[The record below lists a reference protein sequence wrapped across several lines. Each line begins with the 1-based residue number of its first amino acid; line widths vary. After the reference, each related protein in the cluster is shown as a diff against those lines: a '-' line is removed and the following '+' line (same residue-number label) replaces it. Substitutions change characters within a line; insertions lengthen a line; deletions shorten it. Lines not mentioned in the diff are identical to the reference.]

1 MKKTRIFVVLAAM
14 AMGLAVFGCSNGDS
28 DSSGGGSTGGSTSG
42 GTTGGST
49 SGSGTSGGSTSKSAV
64 FRSINFHRGTIQV
77 ECKAD
82 GTYLMT
88 WFYGDYSTNKGKG
101 TYTLDGTFE
110 NGTIHQHQTHSS
122 DTLSSEWVKEE
133 EDNDIT
139 VRDGKFT
146 VDINSTTV
154 TFTKVGSSSSS
165 GSGSGSESGSSGG
178 STSGGGTGSE
188 SGTTGGSTSYS
199 IAISSD
205 SNGTVEADKTSA
217 QKGETITL
225 SVSAREG
232 YELNSITVMDASSKT
247 ITLTTVTP
255 DKKYN
260 FTMPSSNVTVT
271 AVFNVKYVNPHSVGD
286 IVLKD
291 GTFIPYS
298 KDLTLTDEQKAN
310 AIAVIFY
317 AGNRSDT
324 LGARTLGV
332 GLKTS
337 KDDEYDKIT
346 TIEDRSIKNYY
357 RGTLL
362 QWAPKGTAGYNINF
376 TQTAS
381 GDFGEGDLDGS
392 DNWDI
397 ICKRNSNAQ
406 STAAT
411 NYPAFNWVNT
421 YASRYGITG
430 MYADGWY
437 MPTTSE
443 LITVFSSEVANKI
456 MDIFEKIDGSLSLF
470 KEERGT
476 CKDEEGYDTYLKQGV
491 YWTSC
496 QCSDLKYV
504 TKDISTMGYQYYD
517 GKYHSNYDVSMYHK
531 DKYAYV
537 LAIHSF

>member
-1 MKKTRIFVVLAAM
+1 MKKTRIFAVLAAM

-28 DSSGGGSTGGSTSG
+28 DSSESGSTGGT
-42 GTTGGST
+42 
-49 SGSGTSGGSTSKSAV
+49 
-64 FRSINFHRGTIQV
+64 
-77 ECKAD
+77 
-82 GTYLMT
+82 
-88 WFYGDYSTNKGKG
+88 
-101 TYTLDGTFE
+101 
-110 NGTIHQHQTHSS
+110 
-122 DTLSSEWVKEE
+122 
-133 EDNDIT
+133 
-139 VRDGKFT
+139 
-146 VDINSTTV
+146 
-154 TFTKVGSSSSS
+154 
-165 GSGSGSESGSSGG
+165 
-178 STSGGGTGSE
+178 
-188 SGTTGGSTSYS
+188 TSYS
-199 IAISSD
+199 IVISSD
-205 SNGTVEADKTSA
+205 SNGTVVVDKTSA

-225 SVSAREG
+225 SVSAKEG
-232 YELNSITVMDASSKT
+232 YELNFITVMDASSKT

-271 AVFNVKYVNPHSVGD
+271 AVFDVKYVNPHSVGD

-298 KDLTLTDEQKAN
+298 KDLTLTDEQKKN
-310 AIAVIFY
+310 TIAVIFY
-317 AGNRSDT
+317 AGNKSDT

-346 TIEDRSIKNYY
+346 AIENKDFNHLDYY
-357 RGTLL
+357 RGTPL
-362 QWAPKGTAGYNINF
+362 QWAPKGTTGYNINF

-381 GDFGEGDLDGS
+381 EDFGEGDLDGS

-397 ICKRNSNAQ
+397 ICKRDSNAQ

-456 MDIFEKIDGSLSLF
+456 MDVFEKIDGSLSLF
-470 KEERGT
+470 KKERGT
-476 CKDEEGYDTYLKQGV
+476 CKDEEGYDTYLEQGV

-496 QCSDLKYV
+496 QYSDSKYAA
-504 TKDISTMGYQYYD
+504 KYISTMGYQYYD
-517 GKYHSNYDVSMYHK
+517 GKYHSDSGVSRYHK
-531 DKYAYV
+531 DEYSYV
-537 LAIHSF
+537 LAINSF

>member
-1 MKKTRIFVVLAAM
+1 MKKTRIFAVLAAM
-14 AMGLAVFGCSNGDS
+14 EMGLAVFGCSNGDS
-28 DSSGGGSTGGSTSG
+28 DSSESGSTGGTTSGSGTESGITGGSTSG
-42 GTTGGST
+42 NGTP
-49 SGSGTSGGSTSKSAV
+49 GGSTSKSAV
-64 FRSINFHRGTIQV
+64 FQSTRFYEGTIQV

-82 GTYLMT
+82 GTFLTT
-88 WFYGDYSTNKGKG
+88 WSLGDYSAARATNKAKG

-122 DTLSSEWVKEE
+122 DTLSSEWIEE
-133 EDNDIT
+133 VEDNDIT
-139 VRDGKFT
+139 VKDGKFT
-146 VDINSTTV
+146 VDIKSTTV

-165 GSGSGSESGSSGG
+165 GSGSGSESGS
-178 STSGGGTGSE
+178 TGGT
-188 SGTTGGSTSYS
+188 TSYS
-199 IAISSD
+199 IVISSD
-205 SNGTVEADKTSA
+205 SNGTVVVDKTSA

-225 SVSAREG
+225 SVSAKEG
-232 YELNSITVMDASSKT
+232 YELNSITVMDAGSKT
-247 ITLTTVTP
+247 IALATVTS
-255 DKKYN
+255 DKEYN

-298 KDLTLTDEQKAN
+298 KDLTLTDEQKTN

-317 AGNRSDT
+317 AGNKSDT

-346 TIEDRSIKNYY
+346 AIEDRMFKNLDYY
-357 RGTLL
+357 RGTPL
-362 QWAPKGTAGYNINF
+362 QWAPKGTTGYNINF

-381 GDFGEGDLDGS
+381 ADFGEGDLDGS

-397 ICKRNSNAQ
+397 ICKRDSNAQ

-456 MDIFEKIDGSLSLF
+456 MDVFEKIDGSLSLF

-476 CKDEEGYDTYLKQGV
+476 CKDEEGYDTYLKQGGMI
-491 YWTSC
+491 
-496 QCSDLKYV
+496 K
-504 TKDISTMGYQYYD
+504 K
-517 GKYHSNYDVSMYHK
+517 
-531 DKYAYV
+531 
-537 LAIHSF
+537 

>member
-1 MKKTRIFVVLAAM
+1 MKKTRIFAVLAAM

-28 DSSGGGSTGGSTSG
+28 DSSGGGS
-42 GTTGGST
+42 TGGST

-225 SVSAREG
+225 SVTA
-232 YELNSITVMDASSKT
+232 T

-397 ICKRNSNAQ
+397 ICKRDSNAQ

-456 MDIFEKIDGSLSLF
+456 MGVFEKIDGSLSLF
-470 KEERGT
+470 KKERGT
-476 CKDEEGYDTYLKQGV
+476 YKDEEDGVTSCLKQGK

-496 QCSDLKYV
+496 QCSDSKYV
-504 TKDISTMGYQYYD
+504 REEISTMGYQYYD
-517 GKYHSNYDVSMYHK
+517 EEYCRDYCVSCYDK
-531 DKYAYV
+531 DRYSYV

>member
-1 MKKTRIFVVLAAM
+1 
-14 AMGLAVFGCSNGDS
+14 
-28 DSSGGGSTGGSTSG
+28 
-42 GTTGGST
+42 
-49 SGSGTSGGSTSKSAV
+49 
-64 FRSINFHRGTIQV
+64 
-77 ECKAD
+77 
-82 GTYLMT
+82 MT
-88 WFYGDYSTNKGKG
+88 WSYGDYSAASATNKGKG

-122 DTLSSEWVKEE
+122 DTLSSEWVEE
-133 EDNDIT
+133 VEDNDIT

-165 GSGSGSESGSSGG
+165 GSGSGTESD
-178 STSGGGTGSE
+178 
-188 SGTTGGSTSYS
+188 TTGGTTSYS
-199 IAISSD
+199 IVISSD
-205 SNGTVEADKTSA
+205 SNGTVVVDKTSA

-225 SVSAREG
+225 SVSAKEG

-247 ITLTTVTP
+247 ITLTTVTS
-255 DKKYN
+255 DKEYN

-298 KDLTLTDEQKAN
+298 KDLTLTDEQKKN

-337 KDDEYDKIT
+337 KDDGYNEIP
-346 TIEDRSIKNYY
+346 TIEGVNDTYL
-357 RGTLL
+357 RGTPL

-381 GDFGEGDLDGS
+381 GDFGEGDLDGN

-397 ICKRNSNAQ
+397 ICKRDSNAQ

-456 MDIFEKIDGSLSLF
+456 MGVFEKIDGSLSLF

-476 CKDEEGYDTYLKQGV
+476 YKDEEDGVTCLEQGK

-496 QCSDLKYV
+496 QWSDSKYV
-504 TKDISTMGYQYYD
+504 PEDISTMGYQYYD
-517 GKYHSNYDVSMYHK
+517 EGYHRDYGVSRYDK
-531 DKYAYV
+531 DEYAYV

>member
-1 MKKTRIFVVLAAM
+1 MKKTRIFAVLAAM

-154 TFTKVGSSSSS
+154 TFTKVGSS

-247 ITLTTVTP
+247 ITFTTVTP

-271 AVFNVKYVNPHSVGD
+271 AVFDVKYVNPHSVGD

-298 KDLTLTDEQKAN
+298 KDLTLTDEQKKN

-337 KDDEYDKIT
+337 KDDGYNEIP
-346 TIEDRSIKNYY
+346 TIEGVNDTYL
-357 RGTLL
+357 RGTPL

-397 ICKRNSNAQ
+397 ICRIDSNAQ

-437 MPTTSE
+437 MPTISE

-456 MDIFEKIDGSLSLF
+456 MDVFEKIDGSLSMF
-470 KEERGT
+470 KNEREYQNENGEYHYSLENG
-476 CKDEEGYDTYLKQGV
+476 D
-491 YWTSC
+491 YWSSC
-496 QCSDLKYV
+496 QCSDLEFVAKE
-504 TKDISTMGYQYYD
+504 DISVTGYRYYD
-517 GKYHSNYDVSMYHK
+517 EEYYSDYRVFMHHK
-531 DKYAYV
+531 DRYAYV

>member
-1 MKKTRIFVVLAAM
+1 MKKTRIFAVLAAM

-42 GTTGGST
+42 GGSESGIPGGSA
-49 SGSGTSGGSTSKSAV
+49 SESAV

-88 WFYGDYSTNKGKG
+88 WSYGDYSTNKGKG
-101 TYTLDGTFE
+101 TYKLDGTFE

-122 DTLSSEWVKEE
+122 DTLSSEWVEKE

-188 SGTTGGSTSYS
+188 SGTTGGTTSYS

-225 SVSAREG
+225 SVSAKEG

-247 ITLTTVTP
+247 ITFTTVTP

-271 AVFNVKYVNPHSVGD
+271 AVFDVKYVNPHSVGD

-298 KDLTLTDEQKAN
+298 KDLTLTDEQKKN

-397 ICKRNSNAQ
+397 ICKRDSNAQ

-456 MDIFEKIDGSLSLF
+456 MGVFEKIDGSLSLF

-476 CKDEEGYDTYLKQGV
+476 YKDEEDGFTSCLEQGK

-496 QCSDLKYV
+496 QWLDSKYV
-504 TKDISTMGYQYYD
+504 REEISTMGYQYYD
-517 GKYHSNYDVSMYHK
+517 EGYCRDYCVSRYDK
-531 DKYAYV
+531 DEYAYV

>member
-1 MKKTRIFVVLAAM
+1 MKKTRIFAVLAAM

-225 SVSAREG
+225 SVSAKEG

-247 ITLTTVTP
+247 ITFTTVTP

-271 AVFNVKYVNPHSVGD
+271 AVFDVKYVNPHSVGD

-298 KDLTLTDEQKAN
+298 KDLTLTDEQKKN

-337 KDDEYDKIT
+337 KDDGYNEIP
-346 TIEDRSIKNYY
+346 TIEGVNDNYL
-357 RGTLL
+357 RGTPL

-397 ICKRNSNAQ
+397 ICKIDSNAQ

-437 MPTTSE
+437 MPTISE

-456 MDIFEKIDGSLSLF
+456 MDVFEKIDGSLSMF
-470 KEERGT
+470 KNEREYQNENG
-476 CKDEEGYDTYLKQGV
+476 EYYYLLENGV
-491 YWTSC
+491 YWSSC
-496 QCSDLKYV
+496 QCSDLEFV
-504 TKDISTMGYQYYD
+504 SEEDISVTGYKYYD
-517 GKYHSNYDVSMYHK
+517 EEYYSDYRVFMHHK
-531 DKYAYV
+531 DRYAYV

>member
-1 MKKTRIFVVLAAM
+1 MKKTRIFAVLAAM

-28 DSSGGGSTGGSTSG
+28 DSSESGSTGGSTSG
-42 GTTGGST
+42 NGTPGGSA
-49 SGSGTSGGSTSKSAV
+49 SESAV
-64 FRSINFHRGTIQV
+64 FRSINYHDGTIQV

-88 WFYGDYSTNKGKG
+88 WSYGDYSTNKGKG

-122 DTLSSEWVKEE
+122 DTLSSEWVEE
-133 EDNDIT
+133 VEDNDIT
-139 VRDGKFT
+139 VKDGKFT
-146 VDINSTTV
+146 VDIKSTTV

-165 GSGSGSESGSSGG
+165 GSGSGSESGS
-178 STSGGGTGSE
+178 TGGT
-188 SGTTGGSTSYS
+188 TSYS
-199 IAISSD
+199 IVISSD
-205 SNGTVEADKTSA
+205 SNGTVVVDKTSA

-225 SVSAREG
+225 SVSAKEG
-232 YELNSITVMDASSKT
+232 YELNSITVMDAGSKT
-247 ITLTTVTP
+247 IALTTVTS
-255 DKKYN
+255 DKEYN

-271 AVFNVKYVNPHSVGD
+271 AVFDVKYVNPHSVGD

-298 KDLTLTDEQKAN
+298 KDLTFTDEQKAN

-317 AGNRSDT
+317 AGNKSDT

-346 TIEDRSIKNYY
+346 AIEDRMFKNLDYY
-357 RGTLL
+357 RGTPL
-362 QWAPKGTAGYNINF
+362 QWAPKGTTGYNINF

-381 GDFGEGDLDGS
+381 ADFGEGDLDGS

-397 ICKRNSNAQ
+397 ICKRDSNAQ

-456 MDIFEKIDGSLSLF
+456 MDVFEKIDGSLSLF

-476 CKDEEGYDTYLKQGV
+476 CKDEEGYDTYLEQGK

-517 GKYHSNYDVSMYHK
+517 GKYHSNYGVSMYHK
-531 DKYAYV
+531 DEYAYV
-537 LAIHSF
+537 PAIHSF

>member
-1 MKKTRIFVVLAAM
+1 MKKTRIFAVLAAM

-376 TQTAS
+376 TQTTS

-397 ICKRNSNAQ
+397 ICKRDSNAQ

-456 MDIFEKIDGSLSLF
+456 MGVFEKIDGSLSLF
-470 KEERGT
+470 KKERGT
-476 CKDEEGYDTYLKQGV
+476 YKDEEECVSCLKQGN
-491 YWTSC
+491 YWSSC
-496 QCSDLKYV
+496 QCSDLEFV
-504 TKDISTMGYQYYD
+504 TKDISATGYEYYD
-517 GKYHSNYDVSMYHK
+517 EEYCSDYCVSYYHTDR
-531 DKYAYV
+531 YAYV

>member
-1 MKKTRIFVVLAAM
+1 MKKTRIFAVLAAM

-28 DSSGGGSTGGSTSG
+28 DSSESGTPGGSASE
-42 GTTGGST
+42 
-49 SGSGTSGGSTSKSAV
+49 SAV

-397 ICKRNSNAQ
+397 ICKRDSNAQ

-421 YASRYGITG
+421 YASCYGITG

-456 MDIFEKIDGSLSLF
+456 MGVFEKIDGSLSLF

-476 CKDEEGYDTYLKQGV
+476 CKDEKGYDTYLIQGV

-496 QCSDLKYV
+496 QCSDLEFV
-504 TKDISTMGYQYYD
+504 NEDISVTGYEYYD
-517 GKYHSNYDVSMYHK
+517 EEYYCDYRVFMHHK
-531 DKYAYV
+531 DEYAYV

>member
-1 MKKTRIFVVLAAM
+1 MKKTRIFAVLAAM

-88 WFYGDYSTNKGKG
+88 WSYGDYSTNKGKG

-188 SGTTGGSTSYS
+188 SGTTGGTTSYS

-225 SVSAREG
+225 SVSAKEG

-247 ITLTTVTP
+247 ITFTTVTP

-271 AVFNVKYVNPHSVGD
+271 AVFDVKYVNPHSVGD

-298 KDLTLTDEQKAN
+298 KDLTLTDEQKKN

-337 KDDEYDKIT
+337 KDDGYNEIP
-346 TIEDRSIKNYY
+346 TIEGVNDTYL
-357 RGTLL
+357 RGTPL

-397 ICKRNSNAQ
+397 ICKIDSNAQ

-456 MDIFEKIDGSLSLF
+456 MDVFEKIDGSLSMF
-470 KEERGT
+470 KNEREYQNENG
-476 CKDEEGYDTYLKQGV
+476 EYHYLLENGD
-491 YWTSC
+491 YWSSC
-496 QCSDLKYV
+496 QCSDLEFV
-504 TKDISTMGYQYYD
+504 NEDISVTGYEYYD
-517 GKYHSNYDVSMYHK
+517 EEYYCDYRVFMHHK
-531 DKYAYV
+531 DEYAYV

>member
-1 MKKTRIFVVLAAM
+1 MKKTRIFAVLAAM

-42 GTTGGST
+42 
-49 SGSGTSGGSTSKSAV
+49 
-64 FRSINFHRGTIQV
+64 
-77 ECKAD
+77 
-82 GTYLMT
+82 
-88 WFYGDYSTNKGKG
+88 
-101 TYTLDGTFE
+101 
-110 NGTIHQHQTHSS
+110 
-122 DTLSSEWVKEE
+122 
-133 EDNDIT
+133 
-139 VRDGKFT
+139 
-146 VDINSTTV
+146 
-154 TFTKVGSSSSS
+154 
-165 GSGSGSESGSSGG
+165 
-178 STSGGGTGSE
+178 
-188 SGTTGGSTSYS
+188 GTTGGSTSYS

-247 ITLTTVTP
+247 ITLTTVTS

-397 ICKRNSNAQ
+397 ICKRDSNAQ

-456 MDIFEKIDGSLSLF
+456 MGVFEKIDGSLSLF

-476 CKDEEGYDTYLKQGV
+476 YKDEEECVSCLEQGK

-496 QCSDLKYV
+496 QWSDSKYV
-504 TKDISTMGYQYYD
+504 HEEISTMGYQYYD
-517 GKYHSNYDVSMYHK
+517 DGYRRDYCVSRYDK
-531 DKYAYV
+531 DEYAYV

>member
-1 MKKTRIFVVLAAM
+1 MKKTRIFAVLAAM

-178 STSGGGTGSE
+178 STS
-188 SGTTGGSTSYS
+188 YS

-225 SVSAREG
+225 SVSAKEG

-247 ITLTTVTP
+247 ITFTTVTP

-271 AVFNVKYVNPHSVGD
+271 AVFDVKYVNPHSVGD

-298 KDLTLTDEQKAN
+298 KDLTLTDEQKKN

-337 KDDEYDKIT
+337 KDDGYNEIP
-346 TIEDRSIKNYY
+346 TIEGVNDNYL
-357 RGTLL
+357 RGTPL

-397 ICKRNSNAQ
+397 ICKIDSNAQ

-437 MPTTSE
+437 MPTISE

-456 MDIFEKIDGSLSLF
+456 MDVFEKIDGSLSMF
-470 KEERGT
+470 KNEREYQNENG
-476 CKDEEGYDTYLKQGV
+476 EYYYLLENGV
-491 YWTSC
+491 YWSSC
-496 QCSDLKYV
+496 QCSDLEFV
-504 TKDISTMGYQYYD
+504 SEEDISVTGYKYYD
-517 GKYHSNYDVSMYHK
+517 EEYYSDYRVFMHHK
-531 DKYAYV
+531 DRYAYV

>member
-1 MKKTRIFVVLAAM
+1 MKKTRIFAVLAAM

-139 VRDGKFT
+139 VKDGKFT

-188 SGTTGGSTSYS
+188 SGTTGGTTSYS
-199 IAISSD
+199 IVISSD
-205 SNGTVEADKTSA
+205 SNGTVVVDKTSA

-225 SVSAREG
+225 SVSAKEG

-247 ITLTTVTP
+247 ITFTTVTP

-298 KDLTLTDEQKAN
+298 KDLTLTDEQKKN

-337 KDDEYDKIT
+337 KDDGYNEIP
-346 TIEDRSIKNYY
+346 TIEGVNDTYL
-357 RGTLL
+357 RGTPL

-397 ICKRNSNAQ
+397 ICKIDSNAQ

-437 MPTTSE
+437 MPTISE

-456 MDIFEKIDGSLSLF
+456 MDVFEKIDGSLSMF
-470 KEERGT
+470 KNEREYQNENGEYHYSLENG
-476 CKDEEGYDTYLKQGV
+476 D
-491 YWTSC
+491 YWSSC
-496 QCSDLKYV
+496 QCSDLEFV
-504 TKDISTMGYQYYD
+504 NEDISVTGYRYYD
-517 GKYHSNYDVSMYHK
+517 EEYYCDYRVFMHHK
-531 DKYAYV
+531 DRYAYV